1 LPQPT
6 ILFDQSRLDRRTEVA
21 LACDAGLLAIETLI
35 FGRAAMG
42 EDVLR
47 GACRDAWRVRRDGAL
62 VLADAFR
69 VEGAIADGLN
79 RPATLDGSR
88 AVAMLLYVAPDAADR
103 IDKARALLESGEMIA
118 GASTWNGLLLVRA
131 MARDGRSLLQ
141 GIAPLAEW
149 LSGRPLP
156 RVWQC

>member
-1 LPQPT
+1 MARSCSPT
-6 ILFDQSRLDRRTEVA
+6 PSA
-21 LACDAGLLAIETLI
+21 SK
-35 FGRAAMG
+35 
-42 EDVLR
+42 
-47 GACRDAWRVRRDGAL
+47 
-62 VLADAFR
+62 
-69 VEGAIADGLN
+69 GAIADSLN
-79 RPATLDGSR
+79 RPATLDGAR
-88 AVAMLLYVAPDAADR
+88 AVAMLLYAAPDAADR
-103 IDKARALLESGEMIA
+103 IDKTRALLESAEMTA